1 MSVIERCYDY
11 EALTAV
17 WYASVRATHDF
28 LTEEDMEY
36 YRRRIPRDYMPH
48 VELYAIRDERGRWAS
63 FIGISSDMIEML
75 FVHPDEMGRGH
86 GSRLLQFAVEEKGLC
101 KVDVNEQ
108 NKRALEFY
116 QKHGFSVVGRD
127 ATDGAG
133 KPYPILHMEKK
144 MRLGNTLQIN
154 ML

>member
-1 MSVIERCYDY
+1 MIERCYDY

-28 LTEEDMEY
+28 LTEVDMEY

-75 FVHPDEMGRGH
+75 FVRPDEMGRGH
-86 GSRLLQFAVEEKGLC
+86 GSRLLKFAVEEKGLL

-127 ATDGAG
+127 ATDGEG

-144 MRLGNTLQIN
+144 M
-154 ML
+154 

>member
-127 ATDGAG
+127 ATDGEG

-144 MRLGNTLQIN
+144 M
-154 ML
+154 

>member
-28 LTEEDMEY
+28 LTEVDMEY

-86 GSRLLQFAVEEKGLC
+86 GSRLLKFAIEEKGLR

-116 QKHGFSVVGRD
+116 LRHGFAVVGRD
-127 ATDGAG
+127 ATDGEG

-144 MRLGNTLQIN
+144 M
-154 ML
+154 

>member
-1 MSVIERCYDY
+1 MIERCYDY

-28 LTEEDMEY
+28 LTEVDMEY

-48 VELYAIRDERGRWAS
+48 VELYAISDERGRWAS

-127 ATDGAG
+127 ATDGEG

-144 MRLGNTLQIN
+144 I
-154 ML
+154 

>member
-75 FVHPDEMGRGH
+75 FVRPDEMGRGH

-127 ATDGAG
+127 ATDGEG

-144 MRLGNTLQIN
+144 R
-154 ML
+154 

>member
-1 MSVIERCYDY
+1 MIERCYDY

-28 LTEEDMEY
+28 LTEVDMEN

-75 FVHPDEMGRGH
+75 FVRPDEMGRGH
-86 GSRLLQFAVEEKGLC
+86 GSRLLKFAVEEKGLR

>member
-28 LTEEDMEY
+28 LTEVDMEY

-75 FVHPDEMGRGH
+75 FVRPDEMGRGH
-86 GSRLLQFAVEEKGLC
+86 GSRLLKFAVEEKGLR

-144 MRLGNTLQIN
+144 M
-154 ML
+154 

>member
-28 LTEEDMEY
+28 LTEVDMEY

-75 FVHPDEMGRGH
+75 FVRPDEMGRGH
-86 GSRLLQFAVEEKGLC
+86 GLRLLKFAVEEKGLC

-127 ATDGAG
+127 ATDGEG

-144 MRLGNTLQIN
+144 M
-154 ML
+154 

>member
-28 LTEEDMEY
+28 LTEVDMEY

-127 ATDGAG
+127 ATDGEG

-144 MRLGNTLQIN
+144 R
-154 ML
+154 

>member
-28 LTEEDMEY
+28 LTEVDMEY

-144 MRLGNTLQIN
+144 R
-154 ML
+154 

>member
-28 LTEEDMEY
+28 LTEVDMEY

-75 FVHPDEMGRGH
+75 FVRPDEMGRGH
-86 GSRLLQFAVEEKGLC
+86 GSRLLKFAVEEKGLL

-127 ATDGAG
+127 ATDGEG

-144 MRLGNTLQIN
+144 R
-154 ML
+154 